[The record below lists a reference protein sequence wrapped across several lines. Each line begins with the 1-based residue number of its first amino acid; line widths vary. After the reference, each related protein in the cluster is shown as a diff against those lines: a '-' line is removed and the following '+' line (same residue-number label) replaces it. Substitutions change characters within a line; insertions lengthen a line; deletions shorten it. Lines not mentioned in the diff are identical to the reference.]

1 TSERTCCA
9 IVLPSIIFAAI
20 RERIPSVSLRKG
32 DGDILSEAS
41 LAVSLRLRFYLAL
54 VRRPLQSLHNPAASG
69 AKKRMESK
77 AKLPCINIRLNKLYT
92 PFAAKPGR
100 LRRQPQFRGKIH

>member
-41 LAVSLRLRFYLAL
+41 PAVSLRLRFYLAL
-54 VRRPLQSLHNPAASG
+54 TLRWPKNGPDRAANSAKRSSG
-69 AKKRMESK
+69 AEE
-77 AKLPCINIRLNKLYT
+77 KLMCRNIRLDKLYT
-92 PFAAKPGR
+92 AFAA
-100 LRRQPQFRGKIH
+100 